1 MTAGRLMIG
10 DISIWATLGEAAAL
24 RLTYD
29 RSPYISN
36 QPMPTEK
43 PTSSLHDLFGEAAP
57 RPASG
62 AEVVQVLTPVGLDL
76 SYRLNLTSG
85 ATIILVAALAFF
97 LASIRDRY

>member
-62 AEVVQVLTPVGLDL
+62 AEVVQVVGRKVTL
-76 SYRLNLTSG
+76 YRKNPEK
-85 ATIILVAALAFF
+85 TIIELK
-97 LASIRDRY
+97 